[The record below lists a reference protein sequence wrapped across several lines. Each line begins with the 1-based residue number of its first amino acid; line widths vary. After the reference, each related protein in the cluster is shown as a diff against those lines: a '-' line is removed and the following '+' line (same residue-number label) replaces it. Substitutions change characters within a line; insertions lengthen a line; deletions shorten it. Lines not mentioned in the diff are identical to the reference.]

1 MKDFA
6 MKNNCLDIGTIQAF
20 LDGELDGVLM
30 ENAADH
36 LAICDDCAISLANSE
51 EESAIAFTAL
61 DAELNT
67 LVPTQ
72 RLWAKINSEIEREK
86 KPFWQTVFAFFK
98 NPAIG
103 AFASLLVVFGLFM
116 AYLNSQAGEKDTA
129 IAGMIGQ
136 KTDIAKPISVPV
148 STFTDDSDSTADD
161 KVDEKTF
168 STQKPK
174 SDFRVI
180 KAAVTETQPTIRKDE
195 RTPRIIDEVKPQPT
209 SYQYLPGEE
218 SYIKTIAT
226 LENNV
231 NSRKDEV
238 LKPSERFTFEQN
250 LAIVNDSITKMRKE
264 VKKNPRN
271 GAAKQILMAS
281 YQNKV
286 DLLNSVTESNELM
299 ALR

>member
-1 MKDFA
+1 
-6 MKNNCLDIGTIQAF
+6 MKNNCLDSGTIQAF
-20 LDGELDGVLM
+20 LDGELSSVLM

-36 LAICDDCAISLANSE
+36 LAVCDDCAISLANSE

-72 RLWAKINSEIEREK
+72 RLWAKINGEIEKEK

-98 NPAIG
+98 NPTVA
-103 AFASLLVVFGLFM
+103 AFASLMIVFGFFM
-116 AYLNSQAGEKDTA
+116 AYMNSQAGNNPPFVAKHSEKKAENNT
-129 IAGMIGQ
+129 
-136 KTDIAKPISVPV
+136 PV
-148 STFTDDSDSTADD
+148 STTLPDFSSSQDTNPKPENPIKTINQT
-161 KVDEKTF
+161 EKN
-168 STQKPK
+168 KP
-174 SDFRVI
+174 DFRVI
-180 KAAVTETQPTIRKDE
+180 KAVVNENQPIRKNE
-195 RTPRIIDEVKPQPT
+195 KTPEKVIPQT
-209 SYQYLPGEE
+209 AAYQYLPGEE
-218 SYIKTIAT
+218 SYIKTIST

-231 NSRKDEV
+231 NSRKDEI

-250 LAIVNDSITKMRKE
+250 LAILNDSITKMRKE

-271 GAAKQILMAS
+271 NSAKQILMAS

-286 DLLNSVTESNELM
+286 DLLNSVTEKNELM